1 MEHRVNIVIKGMV
14 VLLFI
19 YRALIMARIAV
30 MFLLVTPGTKTL
42 INEAKIGLL
51 ALKQS
56 REIINCVSYVV
67 LIIKKVKDTIIWG
80 NS

>member
-1 MEHRVNIVIKGMV
+1 
-14 VLLFI
+14 
-19 YRALIMARIAV
+19 MARIAV

-51 ALKQS
+51 ALKQF